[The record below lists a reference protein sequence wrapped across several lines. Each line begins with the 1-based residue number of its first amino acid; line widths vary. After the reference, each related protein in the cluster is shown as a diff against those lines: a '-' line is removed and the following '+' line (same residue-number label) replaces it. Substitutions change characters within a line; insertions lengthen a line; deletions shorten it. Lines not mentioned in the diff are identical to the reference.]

1 MYLNPTL
8 QKAFLPTIPGVTEHQ
23 AKLATVI
30 KSAKQSKIYL
40 VIAWLDIAN
49 AYGSVH
55 HSLIDFSLSHYHA
68 PPEFCRLLRSWY
80 VGLSATISTDEWTT
94 APVPLRLGVYQ
105 GGPLSVVIF
114 LTVMNTLLSDT
125 LCTRKDL
132 GFTLPSSSIYL
143 SQSPALYMQ
152 TMPASSAIAQL
163 AVNIF

>member
-1 MYLNPTL
+1 M
-8 QKAFLPTIPGVTEHQ
+8 TEHQ

-30 KSAKQSKIYL
+30 KSAKQSKSSL
-40 VIAWLDIAN
+40 AN
-49 AYGSVH
+49 TYGSVH

-68 PPEFCRLLRSWY
+68 PPEFSRLLRSWY
-80 VGLSATISTDEWTT
+80 VGLSATISTDEWTA

-105 GGPLSVVIF
+105 GDPLSVVIF
-114 LTVMNTLLSDT
+114 LTVMNTLSDT

-163 AVNIF
+163 VVNIF